1 MKLIITL
8 LLANVLVAYAFTD
21 KEEWLNFKSTNK
33 KVYRTALEE
42 TKRFSIFQSNLRRIE
57 AHNAKEEQ
65 GLSSYRMGV
74 TVFADLTPQEF
85 KDMMKLSK
93 SERTEDKEI
102 TPTKLDYEG
111 ELPNEIDWRKKGAV
125 TEIKNQLA
133 CGSCWSFSTTGTVE
147 GANYRKTGKL
157 VSLSEQN
164 LVDCDKQ
171 DDGCGGGLMIN
182 ALEYIEKNGI
192 MSEKDYPYEAI
203 DDMCKFNK
211 SDVAVK
217 ITSFTRVAIGDEQ
230 DLQEKVALIGP
241 VSIGIDA
248 TYNFQLYSSGVFD
261 DDSCES
267 DRQSLDHGVL
277 AVGYGSKKGKD
288 YWIVKNSWGT
298 DWGMDGYILMSR
310 NNKNQCGVATYA
322 VVATM

>member
-8 LLANVLVAYAFTD
+8 LLANVLVAYALTD

-33 KVYRTALEE
+33 KVYKTALEE

-57 AHNAKEEQ
+57 AHNAKEQQ

-157 VSLSEQN
+157 V
-164 LVDCDKQ
+164 
-171 DDGCGGGLMIN
+171 
-182 ALEYIEKNGI
+182 
-192 MSEKDYPYEAI
+192 
-203 DDMCKFNK
+203 
-211 SDVAVK
+211 
-217 ITSFTRVAIGDEQ
+217 
-230 DLQEKVALIGP
+230 
-241 VSIGIDA
+241 
-248 TYNFQLYSSGVFD
+248 
-261 DDSCES
+261 
-267 DRQSLDHGVL
+267 
-277 AVGYGSKKGKD
+277 
-288 YWIVKNSWGT
+288 
-298 DWGMDGYILMSR
+298 
-310 NNKNQCGVATYA
+310 
-322 VVATM
+322 

>member
-1 MKLIITL
+1 MKLIITV
-8 LLANVLVAYAFTD
+8 LLANILVAYALTD

-33 KVYRTALEE
+33 KVYKTALEE

-93 SERTEDKEI
+93 SETTEDKEI

-171 DDGCGGGLMIN
+171 DGGCEGGLMIN

-203 DDMCKFNK
+203 DDLCKFNK

-277 AVGYGSKKGKD
+277 AVGYGSKNGKD

-322 VVATM
+322 VVATI

>member
-8 LLANVLVAYAFTD
+8 LLANILCAYALTD
-21 KEEWLNFKSTNK
+21 KEEWINFKSKNG
-33 KVYRTALEE
+33 KVYKNPAEE
-42 TKRFSIFQSNLRRIE
+42 MKRFSIFQSNLRRIE
-57 AHNAKEEQ
+57 AHNAQQEQ

-74 TVFADLTPQEF
+74 TVFADLTPEEF
-85 KDMMKLSK
+85 KSMMKLSK
-93 SERTEDKEI
+93 VGEPEHEERN
-102 TPTKLDYEG
+102 PTVKFQG
-111 ELPNEIDWRKKGAV
+111 ELPEEVDWRKKGAV
-125 TEIKNQLA
+125 TGVKNQLA

-147 GANYRKTGKL
+147 AANYKKTGKL

-164 LVDCDKQ
+164 LVDCDKN
-171 DDGCGGGLMIN
+171 DHGCGGGFMIS

-203 DDMCKFNK
+203 DDKCRFNN

-217 ITSFTRVAIGDEQ
+217 ISSFTKVTIGDED
-230 DLQEKVALIGP
+230 DLKEKVALIGP
-241 VSIGIDA
+241 VSVAIDA
-248 TYNFQLYSSGVFD
+248 TFNFQLYSSGVFD
-261 DDSCES
+261 DNSCGN
-267 DRQSLDHGVL
+267 DLQSLDHAVL
-277 AVGYGSKKGKD
+277 AVGYGSENGKD

-310 NNKNQCGVATYA
+310 NKKNQCGIATYG

>member
-8 LLANVLVAYAFTD
+8 LLANVLVAYALTD